1 MQLISTKI
9 CKTSD
14 IGIHNN
20 LFGGAMLSWLDEAAG
35 TMAAEMA
42 CTPNMI
48 TLKIDEVVFKKPVK
62 VSDHIRIYGEL
73 LQVGNSSLTLSI
85 VARKFCFKE
94 QLEDT
99 VCSTKML
106 FVNIDESGRSHPIE
120 KSIREKLIKSINQTN
135 ITNQ

>member
-20 LFGGAMLSWLDEAAG
+20 LFGGTMLSWLDEAAG

-48 TLKIDEVVFKKPVK
+48 TLKMDEVLFKKPVK

-85 VARKFCFKE
+85 IARKFCFNKQME
-94 QLEDT
+94 ET
-99 VCSTKML
+99 VCSTKMH
-106 FVNIDESGRSHPIE
+106 FVNIDEKGHSNPINP
-120 KSIREKLIKSINQTN
+120 SIREKLRKSINQ
-135 ITNQ
+135 Q